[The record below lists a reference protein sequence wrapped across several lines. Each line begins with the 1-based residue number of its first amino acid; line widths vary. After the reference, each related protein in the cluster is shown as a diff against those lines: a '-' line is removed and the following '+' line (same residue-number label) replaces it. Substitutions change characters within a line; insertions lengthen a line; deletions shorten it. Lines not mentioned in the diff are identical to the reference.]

1 MITAASLTNVG
12 TSDTKSLAA
21 GTAGSISGGG
31 VSLRTLVVSY
41 EPEVQAVRKHQ
52 SSGEWKNYAYV
63 RRLVLSLSGVIAGS
77 SASDYITQRIAF
89 VKSFL
94 PSEGVQTERDHTTLA
109 LTFSDGSAV
118 TDGCIFESF
127 EAPMTVDDAP
137 IAAEYTLVLVNRSG
151 YFHTS
156 GGVVVKL

>member
-1 MITAASLTNVG
+1 MITAASLTNV
-12 TSDTKSLAA
+12 DTADAKALAA
-21 GTAGSISGGG
+21 GTAGSVSGGG
-31 VSLRTLVVSY
+31 VSLRTLSVSY
-41 EPEVQAVRKHQ
+41 EPELQAVRKHQ
-52 SSGEWKNYAYV
+52 SSGEWENYAYV
-63 RRLVLSLSGVIAGS
+63 RRLVLTLNGMIAGA

-89 VKSFL
+89 VKSFM
-94 PSEGVQTERDHTTLA
+94 PDEGVQTERNHTTLA
-109 LTFSDGSAV
+109 LTFSDGTAV

-137 IAAEYTLVLVNRSG
+137 IAAEYTLVLINRSG